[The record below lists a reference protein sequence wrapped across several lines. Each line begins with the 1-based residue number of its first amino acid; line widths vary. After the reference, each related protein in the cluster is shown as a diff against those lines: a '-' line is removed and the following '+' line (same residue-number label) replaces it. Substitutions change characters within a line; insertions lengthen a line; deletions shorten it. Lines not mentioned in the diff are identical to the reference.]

1 MTNLNSRSW
10 HGDCFLDEES
20 SVWKRLEV
28 SDDRSNRDKPGISGN
43 GRSILVAG
51 GTTTD
56 EAVHKQRS
64 KLVERFVI
72 FTSIFL
78 RKCQQFRQDC
88 INRIKPVT
96 CIEKSFTIV
105 IFDRYESTIVE
116 PLL

>member
-72 FTSIFL
+72 FTSIFSTRL
-78 RKCQQFRQDC
+78 HQQD
-88 INRIKPVT
+88 KT
-96 CIEKSFTIV
+96 C
-105 IFDRYESTIVE
+105 DLY
-116 PLL
+116 